1 MTMRLSIMLMT
12 WLANRLPQPTE
23 SDPATPKAEPETPTP
38 PPEAAADLGG
48 TQPQPTPAPANDE
61 DDDYVPFFLTR
72 GRWLRHIGL
81 GKGTTLRFEWTGE
94 QLIITPRYPPGFR
107 TLHMPTTLEREVHY
121 SQVQAY
127 AHHPAP
133 KGFTP

>member
-1 MTMRLSIMLMT
+1 MQSNWSETPNPDLDQA
-12 WLANRLPQPTE
+12 ANDPAPEPESEAPTQPPQAAAPSGPTE
-23 SDPATPKAEPETPTP
+23 PPTP
-38 PPEAAADLGG
+38 P
-48 TQPQPTPAPANDE
+48 PANDE

-81 GKGTTLRFEWTGE
+81 GKGTNLELEWTGE

-107 TLHMPTTLEREVHY
+107 TLHMPTKLVREVHY
-121 SQVQAY
+121 TTVQAY

-133 KGFTP
+133 KGFKP

>member
-1 MTMRLSIMLMT
+1 MHTVWPELPNPDLDQA
-12 WLANRLPQPTE
+12 ANDPAPEVEPEAPTELPQAA
-23 SDPATPKAEPETPTP
+23 ATAGGNEPPNP
-38 PPEAAADLGG
+38 PP
-48 TQPQPTPAPANDE
+48 TINDE

-81 GKGTTLRFEWTGE
+81 GKGTTLECEWTGE
-94 QLIITPRYPPGFR
+94 KLVITPIYPPGFR
-107 TLHMPTTLEREVHY
+107 TLHMPTKLVREVHY
-121 SQVQAY
+121 TTVEGY

>member
-1 MTMRLSIMLMT
+1 MQKI
-12 WLANRLPQPTE
+12 W
-23 SDPATPKAEPETPTP
+23 PETPNPERDPAAMEPESETP
-38 PPEAAADLGG
+38 TSPPQTAASAGG
-48 TQPQPTPAPANDE
+48 SEPPNPPPANDDE
-61 DDDYVPFFLTR
+61 HDDYVPFFLTR
-72 GRWLRHIGL
+72 GHWLRHIGL

>member
-1 MTMRLSIMLMT
+1 MLMT

-23 SDPATPKAEPETPTP
+23 SDPATPKAEPETPTS
-38 PPEAAADLGG
+38 PPEAAADLGS

-81 GKGTTLRFEWTGE
+81 GKGTTLELDWTGE
-94 QLIITPRYPPGFR
+94 RLIITPLYPPGFR
-107 TLHMPTTLEREVHY
+107 TLHMPTKLVREVHY
-121 SQVQAY
+121 TTVEGY

-133 KGFTP
+133 KGFKP